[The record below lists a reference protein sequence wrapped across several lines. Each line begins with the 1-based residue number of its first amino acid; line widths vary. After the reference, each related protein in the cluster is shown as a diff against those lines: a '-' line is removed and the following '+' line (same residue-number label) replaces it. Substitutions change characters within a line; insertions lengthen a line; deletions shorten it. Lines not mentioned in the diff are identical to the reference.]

1 MTRIQNVKIW
11 SRAPWQNEG
20 TDEENNIEINQRRQ
34 AVGNSREQS
43 PLGEVPFTVRLNS
56 CLFCLDSAALL
67 MM

>member
-43 PLGEVPFTVRLNS
+43 PLGEVPFTV
-56 CLFCLDSAALL
+56 LDSF
-67 MM
+67 